1 MRTSCERKA
10 RPEGKPPPR
19 AWEVLMKSRLYK
31 AQAPS
36 ELSGQRVM
44 DCDDANSGWFI
55 LRLLAGE

>member
-1 MRTSCERKA
+1 
-10 RPEGKPPPR
+10 
-19 AWEVLMKSRLYK
+19 MKSRLYK

-55 LRLLAGE
+55 LRLLVEE